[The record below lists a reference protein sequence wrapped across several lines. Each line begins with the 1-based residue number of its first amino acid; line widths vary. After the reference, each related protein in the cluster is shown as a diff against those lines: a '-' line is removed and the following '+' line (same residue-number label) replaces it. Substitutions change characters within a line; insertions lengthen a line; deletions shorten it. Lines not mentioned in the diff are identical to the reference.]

1 MYAPHCHFYIV
12 TSTVAALLPTF
23 IISPVDC
30 FKWLWAS
37 QGLIRKEKTHKL
49 IEVCL
54 IMGSFTK
61 ALRVSWAS
69 LVAQPLKNP
78 PMNAGDLEF
87 DP

>member
-1 MYAPHCHFYIV
+1 
-12 TSTVAALLPTF
+12 
-23 IISPVDC
+23 
-30 FKWLWAS
+30 
-37 QGLIRKEKTHKL
+37 
-49 IEVCL
+49 
-54 IMGSFTK
+54 MGSFTK